1 MFERGQRKKSIL
13 ENDKK
18 KCLLSKYLGCIIHLA
33 ITFRRVV
40 SHRLAG
46 EKAFTIRFTVDR
58 YAEAVSV
65 FNFGIEN
72 AAVTNGRNITFNTGA
87 R

>member
-1 MFERGQRKKSIL
+1 MKGDSERSQFWKMI
-13 ENDKK
+13 K

-46 EKAFTIRFTVDR
+46 EKAFTVRFTVDC

-65 FNFGIEN
+65 FYFGVEN